1 MRTLL
6 RSKGRRLHLASSG
19 GSWEA
24 PSEEEGWGAG
34 GGGRGDKAP
43 RDPGAEGGAGAQ
55 QTLRGRRGGALP
67 RGLCPP
73 RKGRPGPPGA
83 GARGDPEGAG
93 SGRCAAG
100 TTSPSMPSCSDPAPA
115 AA

>member
-1 MRTLL
+1 MG
-6 RSKGRRLHLASSG
+6 SRR
-19 GSWEA
+19 
-24 PSEEEGWGAG
+24 
-34 GGGRGDKAP
+34 GGRGDKDP

-55 QTLRGRRGGALP
+55 RTLRGRRGGALQRGRCP
-67 RGLCPP
+67 R
-73 RKGRPGPPGA
+73 RKGRLGPPGA

-93 SGRCAAG
+93 GGRCAAG